1 MQESAK
7 NGDIQNGTFF
17 FTFGSLLMQYEHTLN
32 KMVSLNNRCSPGVL
46 YTSPTDLSL
55 SIQTM
60 HTVPKRHDQHGYNKE
75 DMFTNSDEKR
85 SITCISIT
93 VNDLNHLII

>member
-7 NGDIQNGTFF
+7 NGDNQNGTFF

-60 HTVPKRHDQHGYNKE
+60 HTISKCEIHHQHGYNKE
-75 DMFTNSDEKR
+75 DMFTNSDEK
-85 SITCISIT
+85 
-93 VNDLNHLII
+93 